1 MIIIKKE
8 KLYWIS
14 KRLLDVV
21 DGIMK
26 LSEEE
31 KCFVI
36 KRAEKMNPYS
46 LIDLY
51 NSLGEY
57 GEL

>member
-1 MIIIKKE
+1 MGKE

-14 KRLLDVV
+14 KRLMDVAK
-21 DGIMK
+21 DIES

-31 KCFVI
+31 KRFVVQ
-36 KRAEKMNPYS
+36 RAEKMNPYP

>member
-1 MIIIKKE
+1 MEKE
-8 KLYWIS
+8 KLYWIA
-14 KRLLDVV
+14 KRLMDIAK
-21 DGIMK
+21 DIES
-26 LSEEE
+26 LSEEKKE
-31 KCFVI
+31 FVI
-36 KRAEKMNPYS
+36 RRAEKMNPYP

>member
-1 MIIIKKE
+1 MFELENE
-8 KLYWIS
+8 KLYWIA
-14 KRLLDVV
+14 KRFSDVAK
-21 DGIMK
+21 DIEN

-31 KCFVI
+31 KCFVVE
-36 KRAEKMNPYS
+36 RAEKMSPYS

>member
-1 MIIIKKE
+1 MKNH
-8 KLYWIS
+8 KLYWIA
-14 KRLLDVV
+14 KRLM
-21 DGIMK
+21 GIAVTIEK
-26 LSEEE
+26 LTDDE
-31 KCFVI
+31 KEFVI
-36 KRAEKMNPYS
+36 KRAEKMNPYP

>member
-1 MIIIKKE
+1 MGKE

-14 KRLLDVV
+14 KRLMDIAK
-21 DGIMK
+21 DIEG
-26 LSEEE
+26 LSEDE
-31 KCFVI
+31 KEFVI
-36 KRAEKMNPYS
+36 VRAEKMNPYP
-46 LIDLY
+46 LINLY

>member
-1 MIIIKKE
+1 MEKE
-8 KLYWIS
+8 KLYWIA
-14 KRLLDVV
+14 KRLMDVAK
-21 DGIMK
+21 DIEH
-26 LSEEE
+26 LSEKE
-31 KCFVI
+31 KKVVI
-36 KRAEKMNPYS
+36 QRAEKMNPYP

>member
-1 MIIIKKE
+1 MIFIEKE
-8 KLYWIS
+8 KLYWIA
-14 KRLLDVV
+14 KRLMDIAK
-21 DGIMK
+21 DIED
-26 LSEEE
+26 LSEGE
-31 KCFVI
+31 KQFVI
-36 KRAEKMNPYS
+36 QRAEKINPYP